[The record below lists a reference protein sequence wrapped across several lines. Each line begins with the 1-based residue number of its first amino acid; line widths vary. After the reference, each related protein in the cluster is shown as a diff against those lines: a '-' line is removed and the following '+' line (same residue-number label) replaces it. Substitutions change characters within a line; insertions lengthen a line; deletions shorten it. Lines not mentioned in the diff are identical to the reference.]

1 MENVKEQEK
10 MNAHYSM
17 SSVHRVIQVL
27 RVFKDGEKK
36 LSLTDIHKKTGIGIS
51 SLQRILWTLVYEGFL
66 IKDEESKLYS
76 LGLEL
81 FFLGRLV
88 EQNDAFLSVAI
99 PVMERLNEETN
110 ENISVSVIENGE
122 RKCICNLPSRHE
134 LSALTFIGHTSPL
147 YAGASAKLLLA
158 FQDDEFIKD
167 YLDKVEF
174 ESITDVTV
182 TSTDKLADDLR
193 RIRQNGYAITY
204 GERVKGAMS
213 ISAPIK
219 INGDTAFAVFTVT
232 IPRAREE
239 DYDIGELIRKVVD
252 GAREIEERVRRENN

>member
-1 MENVKEQEK
+1 MAKDTEK

-36 LSLTDIHKKTGIGIS
+36 LSLTDIHKKTDIGIS

-66 IKDEESKLYS
+66 SKDEETKLYS

-110 ENISVSVIENGE
+110 ENVSISVLEKGE

-147 YAGASAKLLLA
+147 YAGASAKSILA
-158 FQDDEFIKD
+158 FQDENFIKD
-167 YLDKVEF
+167 YLQKVKF
-174 ESITDVTV
+174 ESITDITV
-182 TSTDKLADDLR
+182 TSAIQLENDLR
-193 RIRQNGYAITY
+193 RIREDGYAITY

-219 INGDTAFAVFTVT
+219 INGNIAFAGFTVT
-232 IPRAREE
+232 IPRARED
-239 DYDIGELIRKVVD
+239 DYDIGELIRKVMS
-252 GAREIEERVRRENN
+252 GAREIEERVRKAID